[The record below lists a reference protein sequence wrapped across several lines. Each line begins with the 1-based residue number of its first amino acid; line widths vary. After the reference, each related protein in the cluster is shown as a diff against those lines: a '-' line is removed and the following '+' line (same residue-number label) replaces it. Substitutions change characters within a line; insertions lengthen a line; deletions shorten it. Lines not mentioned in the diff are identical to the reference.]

1 MKKNNEFRQERK
13 WWFRFMKSLM
23 TKRYPKPEFR
33 YLGEHFQPG
42 SIILSN
48 HEGTD
53 SPMTMEL
60 YCDIPIRFW
69 GASEMNSGLVSMYK
83 YQSRVYYHE
92 KKHWNLHLARLFCL
106 IASPLTNLFYKGLNL
121 ISTYHDVR
129 FVKTLRESV
138 DAIEKGQSIVI
149 FPEDSTNGY
158 LDQLEGFHG
167 GFVSLCDALKR
178 KGIDVPVYCTFFKKK
193 EGVYVVDRPVLYSE
207 ISRGTHSREEVAKK
221 LLDRTNELSR
231 GEYEKKSVMVS

>member
-1 MKKNNEFRQERK
+1 MS
-13 WWFRFMKSLM
+13 KSDPAAA
-23 TKRYPKPEFR
+23 KRARIKAVRWVVTIF
-33 YLGEHFQPG
+33 LVTIVVSG
-42 SIILSN
+42 SISLLSDIL
-48 HEGTD
+48 
-53 SPMTMEL
+53 ME
-60 YCDIPIRFW
+60 
-69 GASEMNSGLVSMYK
+69 NSSMAVAFLILLVII
-83 YQSRVYYHE
+83 
-92 KKHWNLHLARLFCL
+92 L
-106 IASPLTNLFYKGLNL
+106 IGIIF
-121 ISTYHDVR
+121 D
-129 FVKTLRESV
+129 
-138 DAIEKGQSIVI
+138 IVI

-193 EGVYVVDRPVLYSE
+193 EGVYVVDCPVLYSE